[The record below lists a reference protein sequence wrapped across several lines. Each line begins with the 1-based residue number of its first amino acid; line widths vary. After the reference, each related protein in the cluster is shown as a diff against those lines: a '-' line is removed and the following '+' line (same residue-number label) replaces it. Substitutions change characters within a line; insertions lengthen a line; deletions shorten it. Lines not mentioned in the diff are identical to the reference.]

1 MSRFVL
7 VCLITIFL
15 ASCQSAPPR
24 AWELPPGV
32 KVVRVNGYDM
42 AYVEQGQGIPVVM
55 IHGALGDYRVFR
67 AQIEPFGDKYRAIA
81 LSLRHYYPEPWNGT
95 GGGFSERQ
103 HTADVAAFIKTLD
116 AGPVFV
122 VGHSRGGIIA
132 IHVAR
137 SYPDVVRALVLA
149 EPGLNAL
156 LGPGDPGAAIRQPRI
171 DKTLQIFEK
180 GDIEGGLQFFIDDVT
195 GAGSWKNRPEPER
208 QLARDNAWTLK
219 GDQPQTQE
227 PFTCQDAGQIEAPVL
242 LVGAE
247 RSPPVFAKILDVLA
261 SCLKRSERVTI
272 PNASHPMNR
281 MNPSAFN
288 NAVLNFLA
296 TH

>member
-1 MSRFVL
+1 MSRYVL
-7 VCLITIFL
+7 VCLITIFM

-24 AWELPPGV
+24 TWELPPGV
-32 KVVRVNGYDM
+32 KAVRVNGYDM

-55 IHGALGDYRVFR
+55 IHGALGDSRVFR
-67 AQIEPFGDKYRAIA
+67 AQLEPFGDKYRAIA

-171 DKTLQIFEK
+171 NKTLQIFEK
-180 GDIEGGLQFFIDDVT
+180 GDIEGGLQFL
-195 GAGSWKNRPEPER
+195 GARHIFGSSRKSVGRFQGRP
-208 QLARDNAWTLK
+208 
-219 GDQPQTQE
+219 
-227 PFTCQDAGQIEAPVL
+227 V
-242 LVGAE
+242 
-247 RSPPVFAKILDVLA
+247 
-261 SCLKRSERVTI
+261 
-272 PNASHPMNR
+272 
-281 MNPSAFN
+281 
-288 NAVLNFLA
+288 
-296 TH
+296 